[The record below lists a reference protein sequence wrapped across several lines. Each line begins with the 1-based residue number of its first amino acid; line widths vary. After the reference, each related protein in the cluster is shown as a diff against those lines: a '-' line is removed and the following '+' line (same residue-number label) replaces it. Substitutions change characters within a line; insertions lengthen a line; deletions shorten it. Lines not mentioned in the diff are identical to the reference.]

1 MCWQVSEIYVR
12 SEYGINK
19 SREYS
24 QSKLTQAGRKNEKGY
39 PNCNKYSG
47 NGDYRQNTEFII
59 NKELLILDPLGRH
72 LDIEADIAR
81 IEDIQGGDRQI
92 GF

>member
-1 MCWQVSEIYVR
+1 
-12 SEYGINK
+12 
-19 SREYS
+19 
-24 QSKLTQAGRKNEKGY
+24 
-39 PNCNKYSG
+39 
-47 NGDYRQNTEFII
+47 
-59 NKELLILDPLGRH
+59 LDPLGRH